1 LKIGK
6 LSPHKRGTEQSP
18 KQRIINLLLWGL
30 LLGVRSVLF
39 SVYHAFERETR
50 KNHYKFHHDKQR
62 DRASNENLKRGLLSI
77 KGFRNVLFFFEWAQQ
92 YLRAQTAA
100 KRKKSK

>member
-1 LKIGK
+1 
-6 LSPHKRGTEQSP
+6 
-18 KQRIINLLLWGL
+18 LLWGL

>member
-1 LKIGK
+1 MSYNS
-6 LSPHKRGTEQSP
+6 SPHKRGDRTIP
-18 KQRIINLLLWGL
+18 KAKDHKPFALGIASWGKKRI
-30 LLGVRSVLF
+30 F